1 MPRMRMHNRIYCGFR
16 KVCKES
22 LHPQRSF
29 PITTASRRRSSQR
42 LPKDLWMDPQIFWN
56 KTMREIIEYL
66 IFTVIFIASSATFI
80 WLIIS
85 ILTNIYNDWKGWR
98 KGRVKTQDSE
108 VDFGCFEG
116 ILRQIRNKR
125 SFHHNSTSGGVSV
138 ASLARATYFFQKY

>member
-1 MPRMRMHNRIYCGFR
+1 MRMHNRIYCGFH

-29 PITTASRRRSSQR
+29 PITTARRRRSSQR
-42 LPKDLWMDPQIFWN
+42 LLKDLWMDPQIFWN

-85 ILTNIYNDWKGWR
+85 ILTNIYNDWRKIR
-98 KGRVKTQDSE
+98 KGRFTTQGSK
-108 VDFGCFEG
+108 VDFWCFEG
-116 ILRQIRNKR
+116 ILQQIRINPKCHNSAANHGVFR
-125 SFHHNSTSGGVSV
+125 SFLTR
-138 ASLARATYFFQKY
+138 ASYFFQKYEYI